1 MDNYYMYKYISQLY
15 KTNYRNNC
23 ACIWTL
29 LILKSSNTHVG
40 ATIFC
45 IPILSK
51 IWWNVKLGRPLVSLF
66 VYSFEE
72 DM

>member
-1 MDNYYMYKYISQLY
+1 MDNYYMYNYISQLY
-15 KTNYRNNC
+15 KTNYRKNC

-51 IWWNVKLGRPLVSLF
+51 I
-66 VYSFEE
+66 
-72 DM
+72 